1 MIPSTTQLPQYNINA
16 DFSNGRKMF
25 CSRSVMKFLKMR
37 LKIFFFFVFNSV
49 VPCSDVGT
57 DLATCIYLY
66 QVSLYSLAPRP
77 PLH

>member
-1 MIPSTTQLPQYNINA
+1 
-16 DFSNGRKMF
+16 
-25 CSRSVMKFLKMR
+25 MKFLKMR

-66 QVSLYSLAPRP
+66 QVSLYSLATTTS
-77 PLH
+77 LKISVVCHSGEAY

>member
-1 MIPSTTQLPQYNINA
+1 
-16 DFSNGRKMF
+16 
-25 CSRSVMKFLKMR
+25 MKFLKMR

>member
-1 MIPSTTQLPQYNINA
+1 
-16 DFSNGRKMF
+16 
-25 CSRSVMKFLKMR
+25 MKFLKMR

-66 QVSLYSLAPRP
+66 QVSLYSLAPDHHFIKDICGVPCRRSI
-77 PLH
+77 